1 MRLGFYF
8 KMQLRFTTTVDTIFF
23 PTECNSYNKMGSC
36 YIYQKMRHS
45 TEYNLDTVECLRQ
58 LI

>member
-45 TEYNLDTVECLRQ
+45 TEYNLDTVE
-58 LI
+58 